1 MHMPV
6 MDGLEATNLMRQYEK
21 SHPNSNPRRTRI
33 PIVALSGNAMKEQVE
48 EAMAAGTSDYMIKP
62 CKRAQLKL
70 MLEHWERIMHDGS
83 AHTPLVVK

>member
-1 MHMPV
+1 MSMPI
-6 MDGLEATNLMRQYEK
+6 MDGLEATRLMREHEK
-21 SHPNSNPRRTRI
+21 SHPSTNSRRI
-33 PIVALSGNAMKEQVE
+33 PIPIIALSGNAMKEQVE

-83 AHTPLVVK
+83 AHTPLVTK

>member
-1 MHMPV
+1 MPV
-6 MDGLEATNLMRQYEK
+6 MDGLEATHLMREHEK
-21 SHPNSNPRRTRI
+21 TNPNNYPRHLRI
-33 PIVALSGNAMKEQVE
+33 PIIALSGNAMKEQVE

-62 CKRAQLKL
+62 CKRAQLKT

>member
-1 MHMPV
+1 MPI
-6 MDGLEATNLMRQYEK
+6 MDGLEATRLMREYEK
-21 SHPNSNPRRTRI
+21 SHPSTDSRRVRI
-33 PIVALSGNAMKEQVE
+33 PIIALSGNAMKEQVV

-70 MLEHWERIMHDGS
+70 MLEHWERILHDGS

>member
-6 MDGLEATNLMRQYEK
+6 MDGLEATHLMREHEK
-21 SHPNSNPRRTRI
+21 SYPNNYPRHLRI
-33 PIVALSGNAMKEQVE
+33 PIIALSGNAMKEQVE

-62 CKRAQLKL
+62 CKRAQLKT